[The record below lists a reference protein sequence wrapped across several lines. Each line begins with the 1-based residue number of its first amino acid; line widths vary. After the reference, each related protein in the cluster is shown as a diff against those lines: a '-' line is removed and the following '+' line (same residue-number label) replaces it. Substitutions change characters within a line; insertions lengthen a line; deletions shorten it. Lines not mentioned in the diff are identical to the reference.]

1 MYIIVYTFN
10 YNYIH
15 YIHIYLVML
24 NPSQYAKLRGSY
36 EGHLRTPPR
45 LLVIT
50 GVLGLQLPEGLCLAI
65 IDLLDDANAGE
76 GGVISFEKTVRSWMF
91 WQNGRETKWCV
102 FFWCFLYFS
111 KES

>member
-1 MYIIVYTFN
+1 
-10 YNYIH
+10 
-15 YIHIYLVML
+15 ML

-36 EGHLRTPPR
+36 EGHLLRTPPR

-76 GGVISFEKTVRSWMF
+76 GGVISFEKMVRSWMF
-91 WQNGRETKWCV
+91 WQNGTETKWCV
-102 FFWCFLYFS
+102 FFVFFFVFSEGILTCFEAVKHAEYSRKRTFF
-111 KES
+111 